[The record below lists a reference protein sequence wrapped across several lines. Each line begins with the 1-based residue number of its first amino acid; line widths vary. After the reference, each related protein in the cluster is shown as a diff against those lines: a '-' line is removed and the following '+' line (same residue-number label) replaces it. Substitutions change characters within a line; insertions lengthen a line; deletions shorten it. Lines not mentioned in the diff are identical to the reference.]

1 MVEVEEFIL
10 MSLAPYL
17 LFIVLKVV
25 LVVEEMVEIVMVPI
39 TFRQLVQLLILA
51 VAVAVPVV
59 RVVMV

>member
-1 MVEVEEFIL
+1 MEEFIL